1 MRSVLVVDD
10 EPLILD
16 DVAAMLEELGCTVLT
31 AASGAEALQRL
42 AENERIEILL
52 TDVNMPG
59 MDGYSLVQRAKR
71 FRPDLKVLLLSG
83 RESEKD
89 DLPLVRKPFLKADLT
104 RVMSKTDRS
113 LLTYCIPPRSV
124 WPAIVYRGARP
135 AQPSTLE
142 R

>member
-42 AENERIEILL
+42 AENKRIEILL

-59 MDGYSLVQRAKR
+59 MDGYSLVHRAKR
-71 FRPDLKVLLLSG
+71 LRPDLKVLLLSG
-83 RESEKD
+83 RESERD

-104 RVMSKTDRS
+104 RVMSKTTG
-113 LLTYCIPPRSV
+113 LC
-124 WPAIVYRGARP
+124 
-135 AQPSTLE
+135 
-142 R
+142 